1 MKSLSF
7 TQLLH
12 AFFHEWMAEQHN
24 LSHHTVLSY
33 RDTWRLFL
41 RFVSQQK
48 GRPVARLALAD
59 LDAMIILAFLRHCEI
74 ERKVSV
80 GTRNCRLAALRVAM
94 RRILSVTKLISYIS
108 LVYFVPLLLVTL
120 PVAAAVQPNDTN
132 LRAADAEELRNVLTG
147 DANAMRSLMHPNY
160 MVNSPVNQI
169 VRKDQLI
176 ELLSEGKIASE
187 AIERTIEAT
196 AITGNVGIV
205 MGRET
210 IKPKANSELGLVHGV
225 KILER
230 RFTNVF
236 VFEQGNWRLLA
247 RQSTVIQASPQ

>member
-1 MKSLSF
+1 M
-7 TQLLH
+7 
-12 AFFHEWMAEQHN
+12 
-24 LSHHTVLSY
+24 VLS
-33 RDTWRLFL
+33 
-41 RFVSQQK
+41 VS
-48 GRPVARLALAD
+48 GCV
-59 LDAMIILAFLRHCEI
+59 CG
-74 ERKVSV
+74 S
-80 GTRNCRLAALRVAM
+80 RVAM
-94 RRILSVTKLISYIS
+94 GRILSVTKLIYCIS
-108 LVYFVPLLLVTL
+108 LVYFVPLLLVPL
-120 PVAAAVQPNDTN
+120 PVAAAVQPNETN

-176 ELLSEGKIASE
+176 KLLSEGKIASE

>member
-1 MKSLSF
+1 MF
-7 TQLLH
+7 
-12 AFFHEWMAEQHN
+12 
-24 LSHHTVLSY
+24 
-33 RDTWRLFL
+33 
-41 RFVSQQK
+41 
-48 GRPVARLALAD
+48 PALAVKC
-59 LDAMIILAFLRHCEI
+59 FP
-74 ERKVSV
+74 
-80 GTRNCRLAALRVAM
+80 CRDMLVALGGDREDFV
-94 RRILSVTKLISYIS
+94 VTKLIYRIP
-108 LVYFVPLLLVTL
+108 LVYFVSLLLVTL
-120 PVAAAVQPNDTN
+120 PVAAAVQPNETN

-176 ELLSEGKIASE
+176 KLLSEGKIASE

-210 IKPKANSELGLVHGV
+210 IKPKPNSELGLAHGV
-225 KILER
+225 KTLER

-247 RQSTVIQASPQ
+247 RQSTVIQTSPQ

>member
-1 MKSLSF
+1 
-7 TQLLH
+7 
-12 AFFHEWMAEQHN
+12 
-24 LSHHTVLSY
+24 
-33 RDTWRLFL
+33 
-41 RFVSQQK
+41 
-48 GRPVARLALAD
+48 
-59 LDAMIILAFLRHCEI
+59 
-74 ERKVSV
+74 
-80 GTRNCRLAALRVAM
+80 M
-94 RRILSVTKLISYIS
+94 RRYLNERGMRCVSRRPQPDVGGASWIALNRTINCMSPGLAYGPFPIRYVCGSMRHGENFIVTKLIYCNP
-108 LVYFVPLLLVTL
+108 LVYFTSLLLVTL
-120 PVAAAVQPNDTN
+120 PVAAAIQPNEAS
-132 LRAADAEELRNVLTG
+132 LRAADAEELQNVLSG

-176 ELLSEGKIASE
+176 KLLSEGKIASE
-187 AIERTIEAT
+187 SIERTIEAT

-210 IKPKANSELGLVHGV
+210 VMPKPNSELGLAHGA
-225 KILER
+225 KTLER

>member
-1 MKSLSF
+1 
-7 TQLLH
+7 
-12 AFFHEWMAEQHN
+12 
-24 LSHHTVLSY
+24 
-33 RDTWRLFL
+33 
-41 RFVSQQK
+41 
-48 GRPVARLALAD
+48 
-59 LDAMIILAFLRHCEI
+59 
-74 ERKVSV
+74 
-80 GTRNCRLAALRVAM
+80 M
-94 RRILSVTKLISYIS
+94 RRILSVTKIIYCIS
-108 LVYFVPLLLVTL
+108 LVFFVPLLLVPL
-120 PVAAAVQPNDTN
+120 PVAAAVQPNETN

-147 DANAMRSLMHPNY
+147 DANSMRSLMHPNY

-176 ELLSEGKIASE
+176 KLLSEGKIASE

-210 IKPKANSELGLVHGV
+210 IKPRANSELGLVHGV